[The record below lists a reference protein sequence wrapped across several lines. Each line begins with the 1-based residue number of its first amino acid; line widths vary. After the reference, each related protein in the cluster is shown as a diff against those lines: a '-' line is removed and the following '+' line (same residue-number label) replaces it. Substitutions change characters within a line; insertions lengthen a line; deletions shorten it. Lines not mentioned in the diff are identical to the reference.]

1 MKMSNKDTESFFRMA
16 MCRMTLALED
26 MKRLTRETYSDDNM
40 DEAEACLEDAIDHFK
55 TAQHSAA
62 DQFGYQV
69 RESMG
74 T

>member
-1 MKMSNKDTESFFRMA
+1 MMRQKDTESFFRMA
-16 MCRMTLALED
+16 MCRMQLALDEIQ
-26 MKRLTRETYSDDNM
+26 RLSRETYSDDNM
-40 DEAEACLEDAIDHFK
+40 DEAEGYLADAIASFRI
-55 TAQHSAA
+55 AQYSAA